1 MTRSVQESRKTIVI
15 LSKSFLE
22 SVWGQAEF
30 RLAHQTALK
39 EGRARVIMILYDEIG
54 DINNLDAELQ
64 SYIKTN
70 TYLKWGDQWFWR
82 KLRYALRHPISMR
95 NSQKGRGLIKNSI
108 KNSVD
113 DKLELIIPSPVT
125 PTLTTPPAESANNS
139 IVSKLSTSNGGS
151 NGYVNGK
158 VPGMNGI
165 NGINGHVN
173 GAFIINTNAKQS
185 DV

>member
-1 MTRSVQESRKTIVI
+1 MREGRSRVI
-15 LSKSFLE
+15 LIIYGDL
-22 SVWGQAEF
+22 
-30 RLAHQTALK
+30 
-39 EGRARVIMILYDEIG
+39 G
-54 DINNLDAELQ
+54 DIDSLDSELQ
-64 SYIKTN
+64 AYIKTN
-70 TYLKWGDQWFWR
+70 TYLTWGDQWFWR

-95 NSQKGRGLIKNSI
+95 NSQKGRGLMKTTIKG
-108 KNSVD
+108 SVD

-139 IVSKLSTSNGGS
+139 IVSRLANG
-151 NGYVNGK
+151 NGHLANGK
-158 VPGMNGI
+158 TP